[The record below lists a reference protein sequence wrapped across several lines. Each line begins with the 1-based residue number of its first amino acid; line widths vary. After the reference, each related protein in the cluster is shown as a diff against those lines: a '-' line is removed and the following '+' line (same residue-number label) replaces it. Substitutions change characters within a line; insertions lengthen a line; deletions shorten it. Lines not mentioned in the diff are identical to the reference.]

1 MIFLLFLLLSNL
13 FHCHRLVLLYLKH
26 PNKSFFLTLSTFC
39 HFYHTITL
47 LSILLF
53 YFFHLTSK
61 FYFYS
66 GKHHCRQCGNIICS
80 ACSTHRI
87 VIPELGFTE
96 PVRVCDVCHN
106 TSNNKKGYSVQDN
119 ENQKKNELS
128 SSASTSF
135 FSYTVGVDPS
145 TSLERMKHLR
155 TRHILLSDICSIYSR
170 RHLLRKSALELMTI
184 SPKRKG
190 K

>member
-1 MIFLLFLLLSNL
+1 MILKDSIEKWKKDHTTNTCAC
-13 FHCHRLVLLYLKH
+13 CHNVI
-26 PNKSFFLTLSTFC
+26 KSGF
-39 HFYHTITL
+39 I
-47 LSILLF
+47 I
-53 YFFHLTSK
+53 
-61 FYFYS
+61 S

-128 SSASTSF
+128 SSASKSF